1 MSIFTLVILCLTT
14 SNLFWF
20 MDLTFQV
27 PMRYCSVQHQ
37 TLISTPDRL
46 YFHHRH
52 SHKCHFCF
60 GPAAS
65 FFLELLVIALCSS
78 PSSILNTFWPGG
90 LIFWCQNFLL
100 YHDVHGVLV
109 ARILERVAISSSSRP
124 HLSGLFIMT
133 CPSKVGLCGMV
144 YSFLELCKPLQ
155 HEQLWSMKQISE
167 DTW

>member
-78 PSSILNTFWPGG
+78 PVAYWTPSNLRGLSS
-90 LIFWCQNFLL
+90 
-100 YHDVHGVLV
+100 GVL
-109 ARILERVAISSSSRP
+109 SFC
-124 HLSGLFIMT
+124 LFIPFMVFAQQEYWRGLLFPLPVDHILSELFTMT
-133 CPSKVGLCGMV
+133 HPSWVALHGMAHSFIGLCK
-144 YSFLELCKPLQ
+144 SLCHGQGCDPWTG
-155 HEQLWSMKQISE
+155 ER
-167 DTW
+167 